1 MAMASASSLTF
12 AELLRYHRTAA
23 ALTQEELAEKAHLSV
38 DAISALERG
47 ARRKPRKETVTLLA
61 DALALSSD
69 DRAVLLAIARRPPAD
84 SLAATPGEAVAH
96 EGRSPALSAAP
107 DELPRG
113 IVTFLFADIEGSTHL
128 LHHFGDD
135 YADLLTTVHEVLR
148 SIWLARNG
156 HELGTQSDP
165 FYAVFGEAHNA
176 LAAAAEAQRA
186 LAAHAWPTGARVR
199 LRMGIHTGDARMTA
213 GRYVGLEVHRAAQI
227 AAAGHGGQT
236 LVSQTVVDQLAK
248 AENGLPTD
256 VTLRSL
262 GAHRLRDG
270 WRRETLYQMALAD
283 VPNLPHTFPP
293 LRARDLWPPM
303 RARLV
308 AGTVLTLT
316 LLALVGLV
324 LPFVSPTFPR
334 ALGVAAG
341 LSVLLLGAGM
351 MGMALAR
358 GQIPALLR
366 RQWREAR
373 QPGVALTSVLLAS
386 VVVLTT
392 LFATIPQQVVTSQQK
407 GYDFS
412 YTYHKP
418 THIGGTITVGFP
430 DGLETLAVNG
440 LGDGIEPFVSPIW
453 QACVI
458 KLPDQKLGLA
468 GGGWQPDQCTEVPTV
483 ENGGESTDGKTTTFH
498 IDPRAIWSDG
508 VPLTAD
514 DFLFAEQMG
523 TDPNIIGDSTS
534 PRATLTALDAHT
546 VQMRWDK
553 PNGDYLQALWNFT
566 PLPLHVYAT
575 GKFARIY
582 NPATGAYNSMLAQQL
597 RVTPAFNTT
606 IPVDNGPFM
615 IKSFKPDQQVILV
628 KNPRFF
634 SNYFHS
640 PAWDQVIIL
649 SALKDIPGYKK
660 GDATPIPEMQADVI
674 NMYRQGL
681 IDLALGAGS
690 RNLTQL
696 NSIPKR
702 QVIISPS
709 PVITFLAFNQ
719 REQAPNA
726 QANGGVSIFTDHTVR
741 QAFVEAFDRCAAVRA
756 EFGNVTCGDPN
767 WFTDE
772 SDSTPSDQIYDP
784 TFKLP
789 GYNPTDAARLLD
801 AAGYPVVDGIR
812 RNKDRVTPLQV
823 EIIPLPSV
831 SASTALLQRLQQDYT
846 RNLQIQVIFLDYK
859 RAYDRAVSGDFD
871 LMLGTQSGQADP
883 IMRLTNDMGPF
894 DRASIPTPQ
903 HPPISPFFNWF
914 GIVDGQ
920 VTQRETLAAQTTS
933 EEQRTLILRSL
944 QRYFSGQFYVEPVY
958 VRADISLTKPTLC
971 NIKHWP
977 QFGFDFWNIADW
989 YIAPGSQGCP

>member
-1 MAMASASSLTF
+1 MTAASELTF
-12 AELLRYHRTAA
+12 ANLLRYHRLAA
-23 ALTQEELAEKAHLSV
+23 GLSQEELAERAHLSV
-38 DAISALERG
+38 DAISSLERG
-47 ARRKPRKETVTLLA
+47 ARRSPRKDTVRLLA
-61 DALALSSD
+61 DALALAPD
-69 DRAVLLAIARRPPAD
+69 DRAAFVAAARRSPAT
-84 SLAATPGEAVAH
+84 LAATPGAD
-96 EGRSPALSAAP
+96 PARNGQPMSAAAEFP
-107 DELPRG
+107 HG
-113 IVTFLFADIEGSTHL
+113 IVTFLFADIEGSSLL
-128 LHHFGDD
+128 LHRLGDD
-135 YADLLTTVHEVLR
+135 YAEMLAQVQELLHT
-148 SIWLARNG
+148 IYLAHHG
-156 HELGTQSDP
+156 HELGAQGDR
-165 FYAVFGEAHNA
+165 FFAVFGQPDDAVS
-176 LAAAAEAQRA
+176 AAAAAQQM
-186 LAAHAWPTGARVR
+186 LAARQWPEGMDVR
-199 LRMGIHTGDARMTA
+199 LRMGIHTGVAQMTI
-213 GRYVGLEVHRAAQI
+213 GRYVGVEVHRAARI
-227 AAAGHGGQT
+227 AAAGHGGQI
-236 LVSQTVVDQLAK
+236 LLSPEVIVEVSKRGQEFPPGTELRHLGKHRLGDLKSREAIIQLMLPDTP
-248 AENGLPTD
+248 GLPP
-256 VTLRSL
+256 R
-262 GAHRLRDG
+262 
-270 WRRETLYQMALAD
+270 
-283 VPNLPHTFPP
+283 FPP
-293 LRARDLWPPM
+293 LRTRDLWPVV
-303 RARLV
+303 RERLL
-308 AGTVLTLT
+308 AGALLTLI
-316 LLALVGLV
+316 LLALVSFA
-324 LPFVSPTFPR
+324 LPFAAPTFPR
-334 ALGVAAG
+334 VLGVAAG
-341 LSVLLLGAGM
+341 LSVLLLGTGMAGT
-351 MGMALAR
+351 ALAR
-358 GQIPALLR
+358 GQHPALLR

-392 LFATIPQQVVTSQQK
+392 LFATIPQQVVTAQQK

-468 GGGWQPDQCTEVPTV
+468 GGGWQPDQCTEAPTV
-483 ENGGESTDGKTTTFH
+483 ENGGESADGTTTTFH

-640 PAWDQVIIL
+640 PALDQVIIL

-812 RNKDRVTPLQV
+812 RNKDRVTPLRV

-920 VTQRETLAAQTTS
+920 VTQRETLAAQTIS

>member
-1 MAMASASSLTF
+1 MTTAPELTF
-12 AELLRYHRTAA
+12 ASLLRYHRLAA
-23 ALTQEELAEKAHLSV
+23 RLTQEELAERAHLSV
-38 DAISALERG
+38 DAISTLERG
-47 ARRKPRKETVTLLA
+47 ARRSPRKDTVTLLA
-61 DALALSSD
+61 DALALAPD
-69 DRAVLLAIARRPPAD
+69 DHAAFVAAAR
-84 SLAATPGEAVAH
+84 
-96 EGRSPALSAAP
+96 RSPAALTATPREDSEQNAETGAP
-107 DELPRG
+107 DADLPHG

-128 LHHFGDD
+128 LHHLGDD
-135 YADLLTTVHEVLR
+135 YADLLTALHELLR
-148 SIWLARNG
+148 SVWLAHNG
-156 HELGTQSDP
+156 HELGMQSDH
-165 FYAVFGEAHNA
+165 FYAVFGEAHDA
-176 LAAAAEAQRA
+176 LAAAAAAQRA
-186 LAAHAWPTGARVR
+186 IAAHPWPTGARVR

-213 GRYVGLEVHRAAQI
+213 GRYVGLEVQRAAQI

-236 LVSQTVVDQLAK
+236 LASQTVVDQLTK
-248 AENGLPTD
+248 AESGLPAG

-262 GAHRLRDG
+262 GVHRLRDG
-270 WRRETLYQMALAD
+270 WRREPLYQVALAD
-283 VPNLPHTFPP
+283 VPNLPPTFPP
-293 LRARDLWPPM
+293 LRTLDLWPAA
-303 RARLV
+303 RANLFV
-308 AGTVLTLT
+308 IAALTLA
-316 LLALVGLV
+316 LLA
-324 LPFVSPTFPR
+324 VSDLFIPLIVPTFPR
-334 ALGVAAG
+334 VLGWMAGVGAL
-341 LSVLLLGAGM
+341 VLFAVVV
-351 MGMALAR
+351 LAR
-358 GQIPALLR
+358 PTGQQLR
-366 RQWREAR
+366 IDWRAAR
-373 QPGVALTSVLLAS
+373 QPFATMTSALLAA

-418 THIGGTITVGFP
+418 THIGGTITIGFP

-483 ENGGESTDGKTTTFH
+483 ENGGESADGKTTTFH
-498 IDPRAIWSDG
+498 IDPHAIWSDG

-523 TDPNIIGDSTS
+523 TDPNIIGDYPS

-575 GKFARIY
+575 GKFAPIY

-640 PAWDQVIIL
+640 PALDQVIIL

-812 RNKDRVTPLQV
+812 RNKDRVTPLRV

-831 SASTALLQRLQQDYT
+831 SASTALLQRLQQDYI

-920 VTQRETLAAQTTS
+920 VTQRETLAAQTIS

>member
-1 MAMASASSLTF
+1 MTAASELTF
-12 AELLRYHRTAA
+12 ANLLRYHRLAA
-23 ALTQEELAEKAHLSV
+23 GLTQEELAERAHLSV
-38 DAISALERG
+38 DAISMLERG
-47 ARRKPRKETVTLLA
+47 ARRSPRKDTVRLLA
-61 DALALSSD
+61 DAMALAPD
-69 DRAVLLAIARRPPAD
+69 DRAAFVAAARRSPAA
-84 SLAATPGEAVAH
+84 LAATPREEPEQNAQK
-96 EGRSPALSAAP
+96 AAP
-107 DELPRG
+107 EDGLPHG
-113 IVTFLFADIEGSTHL
+113 VVTFLFADIEESSQL
-128 LHHFGDD
+128 LQRVGDQ
-135 YADLLTTVHEVLR
+135 YAALVAELHALLRVVWEENR
-148 SIWLARNG
+148 G
-156 HELGTQSDP
+156 HELGAQGDRFFVVFAQP
-165 FYAVFGEAHNA
+165 ADAV
-176 LAAAAEAQRA
+176 AAATAAQKT
-186 LAAHAWPTGARVR
+186 LAAHAWPEGVR
-199 LRMGIHTGDARMTA
+199 PGVRMGLHSCVALVTV
-213 GRYVGLEVHRAAQI
+213 GRYVGLEVERAVRI
-227 AAAGHGGQT
+227 AGAGHGGQV
-236 LVSQTVVDQLAK
+236 LVSQALVDQIEK
-248 AENGLPTD
+248 AAQPLPSG
-256 VTLRSL
+256 VALRSL
-262 GAHRLRDG
+262 GRHQLPDLE
-270 WRRETLYQMALAD
+270 RREALYQLM
-283 VPNLPHTFPP
+283 LPSQPATFPP
-293 LRARDLWPPM
+293 LRTLDIWPAM
-303 RARLV
+303 RTYLV

-316 LLALVGLV
+316 LLALVGLA

-334 ALGVAAG
+334 VLGIAAG

-392 LFATIPQQVVTSQQK
+392 LFATISQQVVTSQQK

-418 THIGGTITVGFP
+418 THIGGTITIGFP

-468 GGGWQPDQCTEVPTV
+468 GGGWQPDQCTEAPTV
-483 ENGGESTDGKTTTFH
+483 ENGGESADGKTTTFH

-523 TDPNIIGDSTS
+523 TDPNIIGDYPS

-553 PNGDYLQALWNFT
+553 PNGDYLQALWNLT

-640 PAWDQVIIL
+640 PALDQVIIL

-719 REQAPNA
+719 RDQAPNA
-726 QANGGVSIFTDHTVR
+726 QANGGVSIFTDPTVR